1 MKVAVTGATGFIG
14 QEFVKQCPNNIEL
27 LALTR
32 KSIKSVSNI
41 KFDDLFD
48 VKAENLIGCES
59 IVHLAGVA
67 HINANDPNAYTRYNT
82 DLVKYL
88 AQEAVKAKLKRFIF
102 ISTIGVNGSTSGEIS
117 FKPYD
122 KANPHNDYAK
132 SKYQAEMELQN
143 IARSTGLEVV
153 IIRPVLVY
161 GEEAPGSF
169 KLLLK
174 TISKFAILPFG
185 LVKNKRS
192 FISVHNLVDFI
203 VLCLKHEKAAGQ
215 VFLASDNQ
223 QVSTKEFTNS
233 VAAGLNKSI
242 FQLPIPISLMK
253 FAFKL
258 LGRQS
263 LSKQLFEN
271 LEVDSSNMFE
281 LLDWKPLLT
290 MDAAMRRL
298 TREKHD

>member
-233 VAAGLNKSI
+233 IAAGLNKSI